1 MTDDMH
7 RIDGPTAAG
16 EPTDYPTGMPN
27 GPIPRTQIPD
37 AVSQS
42 AIPPIA
48 SSLAISG
55 DDAGT
60 ERHSIDDYTAKMTEL
75 IELMRMIGNDTQQC
89 EVKECK
95 RRISSTITDTLSAFS
110 NGSGGWIILGLSEK
124 SGFAPVDHFDARA
137 MQEALSQ
144 ACEKMTPVVRPVI
157 VTCPFEGANLVFARI
172 DEMLPRDK
180 PCFTTALGP
189 HGGSFIRTGDGD
201 RRMTSYEVDRLIE
214 EHLQPTYDLDIVP
227 GATIDDL
234 DHALVSGLLARV
246 REQHPH
252 VFSGSDDAR
261 MLLDLQVL
269 RHDDSDDATVGGV
282 LRPTLAGL
290 LALGRYPQK
299 YYPRLSISIAVFPGI
314 DRDEVFR
321 GDERLVAA
329 KTIVGP
335 IPVMIND
342 AVESLMR
349 WIGAK
354 KPDYP
359 PVVLREAIANAL
371 THRDYSPDARGTQV
385 RINVFTNR
393 IEITNPGGLYG
404 TVTHDVLANPHPV
417 TGVPFVST
425 RNQFLFTLLESTPYP
440 DGGFVNPEG
449 GDGYQR
455 IAASLREAGV
465 EPATTRND
473 INTFTMTITK
483 HRTAANS
490 TPSDISKAIM
500 TVLERHSAMSIKEI
514 IRELQL
520 TPLAATSGMRE
531 LIRERRVAKVR
542 LQDDPTQRYRLK
554 SN

>member
-1 MTDDMH
+1 MNW
-7 RIDGPTAAG
+7 G
-16 EPTDYPTGMPN
+16 EPAGLEAIGRRIMGHN
-27 GPIPRTQIPD
+27 GVKE
-37 AVSQS
+37 AAMV
-42 AIPPIA
+42 
-48 SSLAISG
+48 
-55 DDAGT
+55 
-60 ERHSIDDYTAKMTEL
+60 DDYTAKMTEL
-75 IELMRMIGNDTQQC
+75 IELMRLIGNDTQQC

-95 RRISSTITDTLSAFS
+95 RKISSTITDTLSAFS

-124 SGFAPVDHFDARA
+124 NGFTPVEGFDARA

-227 GATIDDL
+227 GTTTDDL
-234 DHALVSGLLARV
+234 DPQLVAGLLARV
-246 REQHPH
+246 REQHPR
-252 VFSGSDDAR
+252 VFADRDGIDV
-261 MLLDLQVL
+261 LLDLQVL
-269 RHDDSDDATVGGV
+269 RHDDSDESEVGGI

-299 YYPRLSISIAVFPGI
+299 FYPRLGISIAVFPGTS
-314 DRDEVFR
+314 RDDVFR
-321 GDERLVAA
+321 GDERLVAS
-329 KTIVGP
+329 KSVVGS
-335 IPVMIND
+335 IPVMIDD
-342 AVESLMR
+342 AVDSLMR

-359 PVVLREAIANAL
+359 PLVLREAIANAL

-385 RINVFTNR
+385 HISVFTDR

-404 TVTHDVLANPHPV
+404 MVTHDVLASPHPV
-417 TGVPFVST
+417 TGAPFVST

-440 DGGFVNPEG
+440 GGGFVNPEG

-455 IAASLREAGV
+455 IAAALREAGI

-483 HRTAANS
+483 QRTMANS
-490 TPSDISKAIM
+490 SPGDVVKAIM
-500 TVLERHSAMSIKEI
+500 TVLERHSAMSVKEI
-514 IRELQL
+514 MRELQL

-531 LIRERRVAKVR
+531 LMKEGRVARVKFA
-542 LQDDPTQRYRLK
+542 DDPAQRYRLK
-554 SN
+554 G

>member
-1 MTDDMH
+1 M
-7 RIDGPTAAG
+7 
-16 EPTDYPTGMPN
+16 
-27 GPIPRTQIPD
+27 
-37 AVSQS
+37 V
-42 AIPPIA
+42 
-48 SSLAISG
+48 
-55 DDAGT
+55 
-60 ERHSIDDYTAKMTEL
+60 DDYTAKMTEL
-75 IELMRMIGNDTQQC
+75 IELMRLIGNDTQQC

-95 RRISSTITDTLSAFS
+95 RKISSTITDTLSAFS

-124 SGFAPVDHFDARA
+124 EGFTPVEGFNARS

-172 DEMLPRDK
+172 NEMLPRDK

-201 RRMTSYEVDRLIE
+201 RRMTAYEVDRLIE

-227 GATIDDL
+227 GATRDDL
-234 DHALVSGLLARV
+234 DPALVEGMLRRV
-246 REQHPH
+246 REQHPR
-252 VFSGSDDAR
+252 VFAGRSDTDV
-261 MLLDLQVL
+261 LLDLDVL
-269 RHDDSDDATVGGV
+269 RHDDSDVPVSGVGGV

-299 YYPRLSISIAVFPGI
+299 FFPRLSIAIAVFPGTRH
-314 DRDEVFR
+314 DDVFR
-321 GDERLVAA
+321 GDESLVASR
-329 KTIVGP
+329 TVVGS
-335 IPVMIND
+335 IPVMIDD
-342 AVESLMR
+342 AVDSLMR

-359 PVVLREAIANAL
+359 PIVLREAIANAL

-385 RINVFTNR
+385 RITVFTDR
-393 IEITNPGGLYG
+393 IEITNPGGLFG

-440 DGGFVNPEG
+440 GGGFVNPSG

-455 IAASLREAGV
+455 IAASLREAGI
-465 EPATTRND
+465 EPATTRNT

-483 HRTAANS
+483 RRTANLGSPADVS
-490 TPSDISKAIM
+490 RAIM

-514 IRELQL
+514 IRELHL

-531 LIRERRVAKVR
+531 LIREGRVTRVR
-542 LQDDPTQRYRLK
+542 FRDDPDQRYRLK
-554 SN
+554 GN

>member
-1 MTDDMH
+1 M
-7 RIDGPTAAG
+7 
-16 EPTDYPTGMPN
+16 
-27 GPIPRTQIPD
+27 
-37 AVSQS
+37 V
-42 AIPPIA
+42 
-48 SSLAISG
+48 
-55 DDAGT
+55 
-60 ERHSIDDYTAKMTEL
+60 DDYTAKMTEL

-95 RRISSTITDTLSAFS
+95 RKISSTITDTLSAFS

-124 SGFAPVDHFDARA
+124 NGFTPVEGFDARA

-201 RRMTSYEVDRLIE
+201 RRMTSYEVD
-214 EHLQPTYDLDIVP
+214 
-227 GATIDDL
+227 
-234 DHALVSGLLARV
+234 GLLARV
-246 REQHPH
+246 REQHPR
-252 VFSGSDDAR
+252 VFADRDGIDV
-261 MLLDLQVL
+261 LLDLQVL
-269 RHDDSDDATVGGV
+269 RHDDSDESEVGGI

-299 YYPRLSISIAVFPGI
+299 FYPRLGISIAVFPGTS
-314 DRDEVFR
+314 RDDVFR
-321 GDERLVAA
+321 GDERLVAS
-329 KTIVGP
+329 KSVVGS
-335 IPVMIND
+335 IPVMIDD
-342 AVESLMR
+342 AVDSLMR

-359 PVVLREAIANAL
+359 PLVLREAIANAL

-385 RINVFTNR
+385 HISVFTDR

-404 TVTHDVLANPHPV
+404 MVTHDVLASPHPV
-417 TGVPFVST
+417 TGAPFVST

-440 DGGFVNPEG
+440 GGGFVNPEG

-455 IAASLREAGV
+455 IAAALREAGI

-483 HRTAANS
+483 QRTMANS
-490 TPSDISKAIM
+490 SPGDVVKAIM
-500 TVLERHSAMSIKEI
+500 TVLERHSAMSVKEI
-514 IRELQL
+514 MRELQL

-531 LIRERRVAKVR
+531 LMKEGRVARVKFA
-542 LQDDPTQRYRLK
+542 DDSVQRYRLK
-554 SN
+554 G